1 VLAEIRSKIEKFVC
15 PHEMY
20 DRRAAADHVAALHRI
35 YVDHWL
41 SRGLGELEAMFVTP
55 AGMYA
60 RLAEQADA
68 LTAI

>member
-1 VLAEIRSKIEKFVC
+1 
-15 PHEMY
+15 MY

-41 SRGLGELEAMFVTP
+41 SRGLGELEAIFATP
-55 AGMYA
+55 AGIYA
-60 RLAEQADA
+60 RLEEQADG

>member
-1 VLAEIRSKIEKFVC
+1 
-15 PHEMY
+15 MD